1 VLPVNASP
9 SSTAE
14 PVLEV
19 ASRNATERAI
29 LDAGRQALAEQP
41 YAKLTMEGIA
51 RRAFVSRTAVYFYF
65 DSKRDLVDR
74 LIQRAFADMHTAAEP
89 YLAGAGDPRREL
101 RQALRQVMAVVDDN
115 AHVLMLAARLT
126 GRGDE
131 QHLPAQWAP
140 YITRFVQSTTQ
151 RIARDQEAG
160 IAPADIPA
168 QRSAQ
173 ALLAMVESHVTR
185 EVVIRGADAGES
197 VRVLAELWWRAVYAR
212 PEDIAGA

>member
-1 VLPVNASP
+1 MTGSP
-9 SSTAE
+9 PSVAE

-89 YLAGAGDPRREL
+89 YLAGADDPRGEL
-101 RQALRQVMAVVDDN
+101 RQALQQVMAVVDDN

-140 YITRFVQSTTQ
+140 YITRFVQSTTR

-168 QRSAQ
+168 HRSAQ

-185 EVVIRGADAGES
+185 EVVISGADAGES

-212 PEDIAGA
+212 PEDITGA

>member
-1 VLPVNASP
+1 MTASSP
-9 SSTAE
+9 PRAE
-14 PVLEV
+14 PEPAEL

-29 LDAGRQALAEQP
+29 LDAGRQALAEEP

-65 DSKRDLVDR
+65 DNKRALVDR
-74 LIQRAFADMHTAAEP
+74 LIQRAFADMHAAAAP

-101 RQALRQVMAVVDDN
+101 RQALAQVMEVVDEN

-131 QHLPAQWAP
+131 QHLPAEWAP
-140 YITRFVQSTTQ
+140 YITRFVAATTR

-160 IAPADIPA
+160 VAPADVPA
-168 QRSAQ
+168 RLSAQ

-185 EVVIRGADAGES
+185 EVVIGGADAAES

-212 PEDIAGA
+212 PEAITAPAG